1 MPLFGRPFL
10 PALICALL
18 WGSSFPAIKTV
29 LHHWSSQGLAHSVP
43 VVLLFAGVRFF
54 LAGGDL
60 LLVGKNLRAELRATS
75 WKLIAAF
82 SLSDIL
88 APMKRLLL
96 FLFLGSLPAIAEL
109 APPAYL
115 ALQAKAPEVI
125 EIHVDKVKRGL
136 WISPGEVV
144 TATVKKVSKTAS
156 KLKVGDVIKI
166 RYRHVKLKGAGP
178 SPIPLLT
185 KNETY
190 PAWLRKNEGG
200 HYEPAARGYS
210 FRAVKRN

>member
-1 MPLFGRPFL
+1 
-10 PALICALL
+10 
-18 WGSSFPAIKTV
+18 
-29 LHHWSSQGLAHSVP
+29 LHYWSSQDLTLSVP
-43 VVLLFAGVRFF
+43 IVLLFAGVHFC
-54 LAGGDL
+54 LAGGGL
-60 LLVGKNLRAELRATS
+60 LLVSKNLRAELRATS
-75 WKLIAAF
+75 WKLIAGF

-88 APMKRLLL
+88 PSMKILLF

-109 APPAYL
+109 APPTYL

-125 EIHVDKVKRGL
+125 EIHVDKVKRGF

-156 KLKVGDVIKI
+156 KLKIGDVIKI
-166 RYRHVKLKGAGP
+166 RYRHVKLKGTGP

-190 PAWLRKNEGG
+190 PAWLRKNEAG

-210 FRAVKRN
+210 FRTVKRN